1 MIVEY
6 GQDQRAGVA
15 PAAGQAAASGPA
27 AGGMTAADLTPAP
40 CIDSADAVLVL
51 RALGVGD
58 ALTGIPALR
67 GIRRA
72 WPDRCL
78 VLASSAPIGGWLR
91 GLGVVDEV
99 LVTDGLAPL
108 NWPPKGWLGAGG
120 HLAVNLHGSGP
131 RSHRVL
137 EMTAPAELVAYRCPL
152 ATHLSGPEWR
162 HDEHEVDRWR
172 RLIIEAG
179 GHCDAT
185 DLWLPNRAERGHDIV
200 LHPGAASG
208 SRRWPADRWSMV
220 AAELA
225 RQGRQVVISGGPAEI
240 ALCQGIAERAVQ
252 HTGARQGSVRVD
264 AGTRDLFGLTELI
277 ARAQLLICGDTG
289 IAHLATALRTPSVLL
304 FGPTPP
310 RWWGP
315 RIDLDRHRVL
325 WKGDRG
331 YLGDPHDENVDPVL
345 EAISVDEV
353 IDAAARKLPVLTTG
367 TVDAEP
373 APSAFQSAQR
383 AS

>member
-1 MIVEY
+1 MTVGS
-6 GQDQRAGVA
+6 GQDERAGVA
-15 PAAGQAAASGPA
+15 PAAGQAVGSGTA
-27 AGGMTAADLTPAP
+27 AGGMMAAALAPAP
-40 CIDSADAVLVL
+40 CTDSADAVLVL
-51 RALGVGD
+51 RALGLGD

-72 WPDRCL
+72 WPGRRL
-78 VLASSAPIGGWLR
+78 VLAASAPIGGWLR

-108 NWPPKGWLGAGG
+108 NWPPKGWIGAGG

-162 HDEHEVDRWR
+162 HDEHEVDRWS
-172 RLIIEAG
+172 RLIVAAG
-179 GHCDAT
+179 GRCDAT
-185 DLWLPNRAERGHDIV
+185 DLWLPNRVERGEDVV

-208 SRRWPADRWSMV
+208 SRRWPAERWSMV

-225 RQGRQVVISGGPAEI
+225 RQGHQVVISGGAVEI
-240 ALCQGIAERAVQ
+240 ALCQDIAERAVQ
-252 HTGARQGSVRVD
+252 DAGARHAAVRVD
-264 AGTRDLFGLTELI
+264 AGRDLFGLTELV
-277 ARAQLLICGDTG
+277 AGAQLLICGDTG
-289 IAHLATALRTPSVLL
+289 VAHLATALRTPSVLL

-331 YLGDPHDENVDPVL
+331 YLGDPHDESIDPVL

-353 IDAAARKLPVLTTG
+353 IDAATRKLPALVPA
-367 TVDAEP
+367 DAEP
-373 APSAFQSAQR
+373 AASAFQPAQR